1 MRENASKL
9 GLWLALLIFWMAVLR
24 PLGAFYLW
32 RTMHAAVLHDP
43 SVAEHESWLV
53 NTSVFTLIMLG
64 LAALNIYGAYRLWH
78 DRTPGSVRAAIWILW
93 IAIPL
98 AVLALAVSQLYL
110 SGTVSIAEWVR
121 MIVVN
126 AAIAALWTA
135 YLMMS
140 QRVREI
146 YHLNPSS

>member
-24 PLGAFYLW
+24 PLGALYLW
-32 RTMHAAVLHDP
+32 RKMHAAVLHDP
-43 SVAEHESWLV
+43 SVAAHESWLV

-64 LAALNIYGAYRLWH
+64 LAALNIYGAYRLWRDH
-78 DRTPGSVRAAIWILW
+78 TPGSVRAAVWIIW

-98 AVLALAVSQLYL
+98 AVLALAVSQLYM

-140 QRVREI
+140 RRVREI
-146 YHLNPSS
+146 YY